1 MEQHN
6 KLLQESG
13 TGQPTPAPKK
23 PDDRGN
29 IHIDGYVKISDPA
42 TGKVLVEVRE

>member
-6 KLLQESG
+6 KLLQE
-13 TGQPTPAPKK
+13 TGQRVPNSAPKK